1 MTVLESDDVLA
12 DYAATLAKQADALGA
27 RAFQAP
33 HFASVRDGY
42 PPNEENTAVVIPEER
57 RMAVLNGEVPDVE
70 RLHNITMDVLVD
82 KFGPQQTVT
91 ADMRTQFGGLAT
103 QTDNAD
109 FDFIMDDNSPAPE
122 IV

>member
-1 MTVLESDDVLA
+1 MTVESDEILA
-12 DYAATLAKQADALGA
+12 DYAATLAKQADDLGT

-42 PPNEENTAVVIPEER
+42 PPSAENTAVVIPEER

-70 RLHNITMDVLVD
+70 RLHNITMDVLVET
-82 KFGPQQTVT
+82 FGPQQSAT

-103 QTDNAD
+103 QVAENAD
-109 FDFIMDDNSPAPE
+109 FDFIMEDNPSPE